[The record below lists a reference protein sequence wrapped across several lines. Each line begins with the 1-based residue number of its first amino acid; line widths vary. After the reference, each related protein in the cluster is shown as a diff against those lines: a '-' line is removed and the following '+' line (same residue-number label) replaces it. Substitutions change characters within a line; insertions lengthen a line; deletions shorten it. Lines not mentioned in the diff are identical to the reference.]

1 MSDNP
6 LEIPDFL
13 RRSKQKGTNM
23 AKKEPDNVEQKEPVD
38 VNEKEV
44 RPTKAQFL
52 EAANEIDEIDAEIEK
67 VHQSV
72 EAKIA
77 DLNNK
82 RNSASEVVRKYLGRK
97 R

>member
-1 MSDNP
+1 MY
-6 LEIPDFL
+6 
-13 RRSKQKGTNM
+13 
-23 AKKEPDNVEQKEPVD
+23 
-38 VNEKEV
+38 
-44 RPTKAQFL
+44 PT
-52 EAANEIDEIDAEIEK
+52 EIDEIDAEIDK